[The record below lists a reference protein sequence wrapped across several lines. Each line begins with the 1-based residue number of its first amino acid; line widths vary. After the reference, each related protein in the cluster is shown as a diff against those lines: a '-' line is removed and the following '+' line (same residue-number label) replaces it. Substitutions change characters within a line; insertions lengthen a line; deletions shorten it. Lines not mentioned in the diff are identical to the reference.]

1 MSSKL
6 IAWPRRIV
14 ATSFLALGPL
24 SSWAIESPVEA
35 ASAPACSAAVTRDV
49 LGAVS
54 VPGFFVQD
62 ETSSQAPLSMPTE
75 AEWLTYVEMHEQLS
89 GSAVR
94 SLFMPWFSLQ
104 QQAN

>member
-14 ATSFLALGPL
+14 ATFVLALGPL
-24 SSWAIESPVEA
+24 SSWAVESPVEA
-35 ASAPACSAAVTRDV
+35 AAAPACPAGLARDV

-54 VPGFFVQD
+54 VPGFSVQD
-62 ETSSQAPLSMPTE
+62 ETSSTAPLSMPTE
-75 AEWLTYVEMHEQLS
+75 ADWLTYVEMHEQLS

>member
-1 MSSKL
+1 MTSKS

-14 ATSFLALGPL
+14 GTLILALGPL
-24 SSWAIESPVEA
+24 SSWAVESPVEA
-35 ASAPACSAAVTRDV
+35 AAAPACAAELTRDV
-49 LGAVS
+49 LGVAPT
-54 VPGFFVQD
+54 PGFFVQD
-62 ETSSQAPLSMPTE
+62 ETSSQPSLSMPTE

-94 SLFMPWFSLQ
+94 SLFMPWFSLH

>member
-1 MSSKL
+1 MTTKF

-14 ATSFLALGPL
+14 ATLVLALGPL
-24 SSWAIESPVEA
+24 SSWAVESPKEVA
-35 ASAPACSAAVTRDV
+35 AAPVCASELTREV
-49 LGAVS
+49 LGAIPA
-54 VPGFFVQD
+54 PGFVVQD
-62 ETSSQAPLSMPTE
+62 ETSSQGALSMPTE

-94 SLFMPWFSLQ
+94 SLFMPWFSLH

>member
-14 ATSFLALGPL
+14 ATLVLGLGPL
-24 SSWAIESPVEA
+24 SSWAMESPVEA
-35 ASAPACSAAVTRDV
+35 ATAPVCAAELTREV
-49 LGAVS
+49 LGAVTA
-54 VPGFFVQD
+54 PGSFVQD
-62 ETSSQAPLSMPTE
+62 ETSPQPALSMPTE
-75 AEWLTYVEMHEQLS
+75 AEWLSYVEMHEQLS

-94 SLFMPWFSLQ
+94 SIFMPWFSLH